1 MSIKSQKESED
12 QEIDLSI
19 ISKGIGNFF
28 QGISRSLF
36 NGIQF
41 IIKHFVIIT
50 ILFVLGVGIGLY
62 LDKTQKTYN
71 HQIIVTP
78 NFGSTDYLYSKIDL
92 IESKIKER
100 DTVFLKSIG
109 IQEPSKISKIEIKP
123 IMDVYQF
130 INHSEQNFAL
140 LKLMAEDGDLK
151 KIVEEKTTSKNYVY
165 HIISFTTKNKTT
177 DKKTMIPLMNFLN
190 DSDYFRKIQKEFVNN
205 LQVKMKADDQVIAQ
219 IDGFL
224 NSFTNT
230 VNGNSKN
237 DKLVY
242 YNENTQLNDVIKT
255 KDKFVEELGGL
266 RINLVGFENIIKEN
280 SSTSNIEN
288 TEAVN
293 GKLKFVLPFLF
304 ISLYIFIIYFIG
316 FYKNQSIKSKQ
327 ELV

>member
-1 MSIKSQKESED
+1 MSTKSQKESED
-12 QEIDLSI
+12 QEIDLTM

-28 QGISRSLF
+28 QGISRLVF

-41 IIKHFVIIT
+41 IIKNAVIII
-50 ILFVLGVGIGLY
+50 ILFAVGVGLGIY

-100 DTVFLKSIG
+100 DTVFLKTIG
-109 IQEPSKISKIEIKP
+109 LKEPSAIAKITIEP
-123 IMDVYQF
+123 VMDVYQF
-130 INHSEQNFAL
+130 INNSEQNFAL

-151 KIVEEKTTSKNYVY
+151 KIVEEKTTSKNYTY
-165 HIISFTTKNKTT
+165 HVIRLVTKSKTSNEKTIS
-177 DKKTMIPLMNFLN
+177 PLINFLN
-190 DSDYFRKIQKEFVNN
+190 DSDYYKKMQKEYVNN
-205 LQVKMKADDQVIAQ
+205 LQLKMTSDNQVISQ

-230 VNGNSKN
+230 VSNAKN

-255 KDKFVEELGGL
+255 KDQLVEELGKI
-266 RINLVGFENIIKEN
+266 RINLVSSEKIIREN
-280 SSTSNIEN
+280 SSTINVEN
-288 TEAVN
+288 TASVN
-293 GKLKFVLPFLF
+293 GKLKLILPFLF
-304 ISLYIFIIYFIG
+304 LSMFIFLISFKD
-316 FYKNQSIKSKQ
+316 FYKRQSLKNKQ
-327 ELV
+327 E

>member
-1 MSIKSQKESED
+1 MNTKSNNDSED
-12 QEIDLSI
+12 QEIDLSM
-19 ISKGIGNFF
+19 
-28 QGISRSLF
+28 SRTLF

-41 IIKHFVIIT
+41 IIKHIVIIG
-50 ILFVLGVGIGLY
+50 ILFSLGIGIGLY
-62 LDKTQKTYN
+62 LDKTQKSYN

-109 IQEPSKISKIEIKP
+109 IQEPGKFSKIEIRP

-151 KIVEEKTTSKNYVY
+151 KIVEEKTTSKNYTY
-165 HIISFTTKNKTT
+165 HIISFITKNKTN
-177 DKKTMIPLMNFLN
+177 DKKTMIPLMNYLN
-190 DSDYFRKIQKEFVNN
+190 DSDYYRQIQKEYINN
-205 LQVKMKADDQVIAQ
+205 LQIKMKADDQVISQ

-224 NSFTNT
+224 NSFSNT

-255 KDKFVEELGGL
+255 KDKFVEELGTL
-266 RINLVGFENIIKEN
+266 RVNLVGLGKIIKEN

-288 TEAVN
+288 TNAVN
-293 GKLKFVLPFLF
+293 GKLKYVLPFLF
-304 ISLYIFIIYFIG
+304 ISFYIFIIYFIG
-316 FYKNQSIKSKQ
+316 FYKHQSLKSKQ
-327 ELV
+327 A